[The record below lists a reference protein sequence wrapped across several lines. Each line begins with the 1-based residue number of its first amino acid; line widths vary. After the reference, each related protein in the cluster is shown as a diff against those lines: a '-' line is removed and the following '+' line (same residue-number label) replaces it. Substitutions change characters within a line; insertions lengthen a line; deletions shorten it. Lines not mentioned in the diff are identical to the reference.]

1 MVLGRPRSAVPK
13 DDMMPP
19 GLQSTCAS
27 SCRGL
32 AGHSLCR
39 ERVHGLCCFRG
50 GAQPEHIRE
59 CCRESCPI
67 GSARGGCFQA
77 EPGLHKA
84 LAQGLAPL
92 ALPEVVSRQ
101 NLVCRRLWHKVL
113 PHWLCQGRLFPGRP
127 RLVRARLWHKVLP
140 LWLCQGRLFPGRP
153 WSAQGFSTRSCLIGS
168 SREGC

>member
-84 LAQGLAPL
+84 LAQGPAPL
-92 ALPEVVSRQ
+92 ALPGKVARAVSRG
-101 NLVCRRLWHKVL
+101 RR
-113 PHWLCQGRLFPGRP
+113 GRAQAWGGISLSARTRPGLRYVFVGADALNSQRRPFPEY
-127 RLVRARLWHKVLP
+127 
-140 LWLCQGRLFPGRP
+140 C
-153 WSAQGFSTRSCLIGS
+153 
-168 SREGC
+168 